1 MNLNEYPAAIAQ
13 VQRHIL
19 ALDQE
24 LIGLQETVSFLMMEV
39 EKQVIADANLT
50 NDAKRKARRLELQQS
65 DPDFY
70 RASIDLKKAQ
80 AKQETLGIEL
90 QWLLNQFS
98 VLKLAERRAI
108 ALMEIHAST
117 EA

>member
-1 MNLNEYPAAIAQ
+1 MKLNEYPAAIAQ
-13 VQRHIL
+13 VQRQAL

-39 EKQVIADANLT
+39 EKRVIADANLT

-80 AKQETLGIEL
+80 AKREALGIEL
-90 QWLLNQFS
+90 QLLLNQFS
-98 VLKLAERRAI
+98 VLKLEERRAI
-108 ALMEIHAST
+108 AMMEMHIDA
-117 EA
+117 AA